1 MKPTYEIENAFI
13 SSGRLWG
20 NIKDHPNCTNGH
32 LQMTSPIV
40 DDWKLEPGEVDI
52 GLKVGDIVETENSV
66 YHIKSV
72 QAPLVVPLLRPGMV

>member
-1 MKPTYEIENAFI
+1 MEKEMKPTYEIENAFI

-40 DDWKLEPGEVDI
+40 DQRGDNGEI
-52 GLKVGDIVETENSV
+52 IETENSE
-66 YHIKSV
+66 YHIKSFNLE
-72 QAPLVVPLLRPGMV
+72 AMDNHFHLL